1 MHQENQ
7 AVEVALGPA
16 LKAGYQLIQHI
27 GGKMHVFNAT
37 RPSVGE
43 AKLRNRE
50 GDQRRDAKAPSLLQP
65 DVDFYKTLAV
75 DCTKQQI
82 SVDLWNFSGAYADL
96 ATLGQLVKHTTG
108 HVHWYPGFSD
118 AVLGEKFSRDL
129 QWSLTRD
136 QGWEAVMRVR
146 ASRGFN
152 ISAFHGHFFIR
163 GTDLLALPNIDEDT
177 SFAVEIGHEES
188 ESASQHCCLQ
198 AALLYTTSGG
208 ERRIRV
214 HTMQVPITNALTTL
228 FEAAD
233 VDACANLMARIAAQ
247 QAFSSRRLVRV
258 RGRGS

>member
-1 MHQENQ
+1 M
-7 AVEVALGPA
+7 
-16 LKAGYQLIQHI
+16 
-27 GGKMHVFNAT
+27 
-37 RPSVGE
+37 GE

-214 HTMQVPITNALTTL
+214 HTMQVN
-228 FEAAD
+228 
-233 VDACANLMARIAAQ
+233 VRVGVGV
-247 QAFSSRRLVRV
+247 RVGVRV
-258 RGRGS
+258 RASSPSP